1 MIGTRVFYD
10 SGTLALCSTVTIYDP
25 PEGAPG
31 RVIKVR
37 YGVAWADI
45 RSESPPYGYEK
56 RTVVVVDFGGDD
68 KVYRRFVS
76 FPVSEGT
83 NPAEHK
89 VPRGNILGCKWG

>member
-1 MIGTRVFYD
+1 MIGQRVFYA
-10 SGTLALCSTVTIYDP
+10 SGTLPLCSTVTICDP

-31 RVIKVR
+31 IIIDVR
-37 YGVAWADI
+37 HGVAWADI
-45 RSESPPYGYEK
+45 RSEISPYGCEK
-56 RTVVVVDFGGDD
+56 RTVVKVDFGGDD